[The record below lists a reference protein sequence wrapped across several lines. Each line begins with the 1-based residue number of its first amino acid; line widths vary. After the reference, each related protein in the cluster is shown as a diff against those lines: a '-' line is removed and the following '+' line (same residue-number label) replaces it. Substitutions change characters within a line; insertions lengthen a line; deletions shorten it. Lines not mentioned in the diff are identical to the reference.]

1 MDRRGPLHSIKS
13 AAAAAAAAAAASV
26 AALDAAA
33 AGATVRY
40 LRCRQQLHRP
50 SWYPSSRGC
59 YLDQSSDFACR
70 SQHRFL
76 AITVILTSAS
86 IGRFPQQQRCE
97 VITRRSVG

>member
-13 AAAAAAAAAAASV
+13 AAAAAAAAAASV

-86 IGRFPQQQRCE
+86 IGRFPQQQHCE